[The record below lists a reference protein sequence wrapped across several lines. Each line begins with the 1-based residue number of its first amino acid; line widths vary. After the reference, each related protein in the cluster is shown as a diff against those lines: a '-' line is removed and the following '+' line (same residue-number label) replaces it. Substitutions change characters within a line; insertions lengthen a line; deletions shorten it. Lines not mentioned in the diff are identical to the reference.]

1 VSERKEKEQKM
12 LIQNTTSPV
21 SSTWAA
27 SDVGVVAIASPRGE
41 YNPPPKPEKIDTR
54 QPTVAQLESAVH
66 DLNQSMKANSSTL
79 AFSIDPDTEQT
90 VVKLMDSSTG
100 EVIKQFPSKEAIAI
114 ARAIG
119 DIQQGLLLKQKA

>member
-1 VSERKEKEQKM
+1 VSESNEKEHNM
-12 LIQNTTSPV
+12 LIQHATSPV
-21 SSTWAA
+21 SLTWASGEA
-27 SDVGVVAIASPRGE
+27 GVVAIASPRGE
-41 YNPPPKPEKIDTR
+41 YNPPPQTEKVETR

-66 DLNQSMKANSSTL
+66 DLNQSMKANSSNL

-114 ARAIG
+114 AKAIG

>member
-1 VSERKEKEQKM
+1 M
-12 LIQNTTSPV
+12 LIQNTTSQVTSTWHPSDGGVVSV
-21 SSTWAA
+21 SS
-27 SDVGVVAIASPRGE
+27 SREE
-41 YNPPPKPEKIDTR
+41 YNPIPISPPEQVEKH

-66 DLNQSMKANSSTL
+66 DLNQSMKANSSNL

-114 ARAIG
+114 AKAIG
-119 DIQQGLLLKQKA
+119 DVQQGLLLKQKA